1 MSAYTV
7 ALFVHMMGVGGMFTG
22 FGAWFL
28 GLIALRRA
36 ERVEQVRAIT
46 RLLAVAHS
54 VGAGSVV
61 LVMIPGLYMA
71 LTRWSLQTGWIAVSI
86 VGVLV
91 AAPIGPTLIEPR
103 VEALGAMARETPDG
117 ALSAELAART
127 HDPVLGTAMHTVSLL
142 VVGIIFLMTNKP
154 PLLASLITMA
164 GALAL
169 GLLSS
174 LPFWLAA
181 LARKRALVTP
191 ARLQRRGSQ

>member
-1 MSAYTV
+1 MSAYTL
-7 ALFVHMMGVGGMFTG
+7 ALFVHVIGALGMFAG
-22 FGAWFL
+22 FGTWFI

-36 ERVEQVRAIT
+36 ERVEQVRTIT
-46 RLLAVAHS
+46 TLLPLAHS

-61 LVMIPGLYMA
+61 LVIIPGVYMA
-71 LTRWSLQTGWIAVSI
+71 LTLWGLQTSWVVVSI
-86 VGVLV
+86 VGVLM

-103 VEALGAMARETPDG
+103 VETLGAMARETPDG
-117 ALSAELAART
+117 TLSPALAART

-142 VVGIIFLMTNKP
+142 VVGIIFLMTIKP
-154 PLLASLITMA
+154 PLLASIITMA

-181 LARKRALVTP
+181 RARKRALVAP
-191 ARLQRRGSQ
+191 AQKL